1 MTLDIAEVTRVIE
14 RILQL
19 HSAEQHTPPGGG
31 SAWSV
36 CKHCRRED
44 GGRVIMPC
52 PTTLIVRSAARR
64 L

>member
-1 MTLDIAEVTRVIE
+1 MDLDEAKRVIE

-19 HSAEQHTPPGGG
+19 HTAEPYAPPQGGFT
-31 SAWSV
+31 WSV

-52 PTTLIVRSAARR
+52 PTTLIVRPSMMRS
-64 L
+64 

>member
-1 MTLDIAEVTRVIE
+1 LSVDVDEANRVID
-14 RILQL
+14 RLLQL
-19 HSAEQHTPPGGG
+19 HAAEQHMPPGGG
-31 SAWSV
+31 FAWSV

-52 PTTLIVRSAARR
+52 PTTLIVRASRRR